1 MIHDI
6 LIIVNAAV
14 LTYGGVVDFRRREI
28 PNAIHILLL
37 ISGTVGFSGLW
48 SILGLI
54 VPAVLLVAA
63 AKITHSEVSGG
74 DFKLLC
80 ALGFACGLR
89 ELAAILLLTGIG
101 VMAYGLLKRLPVKR
115 HIPLCSYIAP
125 AYLAFQVI
133 AYAIERRW

>member
-14 LTYGGVVDFRRREI
+14 LTYGGVVDSRRREI
-28 PNAIHILLL
+28 PNAIPILLL

-54 VPAVLLVAA
+54 APAVLLVAA
-63 AKITHSEVSGG
+63 AEITHSEVPGG
-74 DFKLLC
+74 ELKLLC
-80 ALGFACGLR
+80 GLGFACGLR
-89 ELAAILLLTGIG
+89 ELAAILLLAGIG
-101 VMAYGLLKRLPVKR
+101 LVAYGLLKRLPVKR

-125 AYLAFQVI
+125 AYIAFQVI
-133 AYAIERRW
+133 AFAIERR